1 MKLAGKVAIV
11 TGAGQGIGEGI
22 ARVLAR
28 EGAKVVVADINEVNA
43 RAVAESL
50 TAAGFQAAP
59 VRVDVSNEASV
70 QQMVEF
76 TISKFGV
83 PDILVNNA
91 GVGVYTS
98 ILDTSLEDWNRCLSV
113 DLTGV
118 FLCSKYVVPHMQ
130 AHGGGSIVN
139 IASVHSYQNVPA
151 TAPYAAAKGGVVAL
165 TREMA
170 LDFGKDK
177 IRVNA
182 VCPGWIYTPL
192 TQGIFAASGDAEKMK
207 REVAERQVLGRLGT
221 PEDVG
226 LAVLYLA
233 SDDSSFV
240 TGSSL
245 FVDGGLTAQLETW

>member
-28 EGAKVVVADINEVNA
+28 EGARVVVADINERNA
-43 RAVAESL
+43 RSVADALRADGLE
-50 TAAGFQAAP
+50 AAA
-59 VRVDVSNEASV
+59 VRVDVADEESV
-70 QQMVEF
+70 KNMVNF
-76 TISKFGV
+76 TLSQFGV
-83 PDILVNNA
+83 PDVLVNNA
-91 GVGVYTS
+91 GVGVYKT
-98 ILDTSLEDWNRCLSV
+98 ILDTSLEEWNRCLSI

-130 AHGGGSIVN
+130 ANGGGSIVN

-182 VCPGWIYTPL
+182 VCPGWIHTPL
-192 TQGIFAASGDAEKMK
+192 TQGIFEASGDAEKMK